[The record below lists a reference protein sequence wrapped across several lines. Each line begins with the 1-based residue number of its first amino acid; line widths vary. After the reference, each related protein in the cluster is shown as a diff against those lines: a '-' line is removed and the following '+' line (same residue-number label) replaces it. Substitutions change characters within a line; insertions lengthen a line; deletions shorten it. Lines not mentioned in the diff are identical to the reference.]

1 MAPLIPKLIF
11 PTKLPFSLPPDAFP
25 SPPSDAF
32 PVNGV
37 TPPTVSLTLL
47 FLLTLFPDSL
57 LEREDLS
64 RELEGGEGRF
74 RRW

>member
-1 MAPLIPKLIF
+1 
-11 PTKLPFSLPPDAFP
+11 
-25 SPPSDAF
+25 
-32 PVNGV
+32 
-37 TPPTVSLTLL
+37 VSLTLL